1 MKAPLKTL
9 LVGLG
14 SIGAAYA
21 DDKAMAEN
29 VPYVTHAQVLTDHPA
44 FAWEAAVDLSEDAC
58 SKVRRTWGVP
68 RVGRTLGEVGGL
80 ENIEVVVLGTP
91 PSYRLPVIET
101 LPNLKAV
108 VVEKPLGRTY
118 EEAKR
123 FKDACEFKGL
133 VTQVNLTRRAEAIMA
148 GLACGGLEE
157 RIGHVQCGFGV
168 YGNGLLNYAM
178 HTVDL
183 VRMLLGEIAAV
194 QAMPAA
200 GEFQEGPLN
209 GDYNLSFTLF
219 MMDGAAVTLHPIGF
233 SHYREGSLD
242 LWGEKGRMEILQEG
256 LLVRTTSRGA
266 CRSLDGAYEVASDRA
281 EIVGTKYGH
290 ALFDLY
296 DDLAAVLDGAREQT
310 CSTCASALITERVVH
325 DVLKSSRLGGALVK
339 TLGVC
344 D

>member
-1 MKAPLKTL
+1 MIAPLKTL

-14 SIGAAYA
+14 SIGAAYV
-21 DDKAMAEN
+21 DDKAMAVN
-29 VPYVTHAQVLTDHPA
+29 VPYVTHAQVLTDHPD
-44 FAWEAAVDLSEDAC
+44 FAWEAAVDLSEEAC
-58 SKVRRTWGVP
+58 SRVRRTWGVP
-68 RVGRTLGEVGGL
+68 RVGRTLDEVGGL
-80 ENIEVVVLGTP
+80 EDIEVAVLATP
-91 PSYRLPVIET
+91 PSYRLPVIEA

-118 EEAKR
+118 EEAER
-123 FKDACEFKGL
+123 FKDACDSKGL

-168 YGNGLLNYAM
+168 YGNGLVNYAT

-200 GEFQEGPLN
+200 GEFQEGPLE
-209 GDYNLSFTLF
+209 GDCNLSFTLF
-219 MMDGAAVTLHPIGF
+219 MLAGAAVTLHPIGF

-242 LWGEKGRMEILQEG
+242 LWGTKGRMEILQEG
-256 LLVRTTSRGA
+256 LLVRTASRGA
-266 CRSLDGAYEVASDRA
+266 CRSLDGGYEVAADRA
-281 EIVGTKYGH
+281 EISDTEYGR

-296 DDLAAVLDGAREQT
+296 NDLAAVLDGAREGT
-310 CSTCASALITERVVH
+310 CSPCASALVTERVVH
-325 DVLKSSRLGGALVK
+325 AVLDSARLGGALVK
-339 TLGVC
+339 TSGV
-344 D
+344 